1 MNRTSVR
8 QTGSVGMP
16 RRWEL
21 LRFGSTALHHQHP
34 PLRTHS
40 KRGSMW
46 GSTSA
51 EKNVSS
57 IKWNRDWCFCST
69 PKEIN
74 GGYREVLVPSQAKA
88 SGTLQIQMERLG
100 HAQLQPATGQRTA

>member
-1 MNRTSVR
+1 
-8 QTGSVGMP
+8 
-16 RRWEL
+16 
-21 LRFGSTALHHQHP
+21 
-34 PLRTHS
+34 
-40 KRGSMW
+40 MW

-74 GGYREVLVPSQAKA
+74 GGYREVLVPSQAKPKLPEPCKFKWND
-88 SGTLQIQMERLG
+88 SGMHNCSRRQGKGRHEG
-100 HAQLQPATGQRTA
+100 

>member
-1 MNRTSVR
+1 
-8 QTGSVGMP
+8 
-16 RRWEL
+16 
-21 LRFGSTALHHQHP
+21 
-34 PLRTHS
+34 
-40 KRGSMW
+40 MW

-74 GGYREVLVPSQAKA
+74 GGYREVLVPSQAKPSQA
-88 SGTLQIQMERLG
+88 KPSQAKATGTLQIQMERLG